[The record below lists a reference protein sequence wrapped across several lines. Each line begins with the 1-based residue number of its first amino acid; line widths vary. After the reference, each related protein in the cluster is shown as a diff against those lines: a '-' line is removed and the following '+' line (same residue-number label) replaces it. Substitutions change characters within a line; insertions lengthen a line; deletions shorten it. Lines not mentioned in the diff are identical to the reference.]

1 MLLFFLRHIA
11 TLPIVYWKKIILPSP
26 KDEFSFLFS
35 IAMCYTVKGVHHNDL
50 EREAFLMKK
59 IVLTGGGT
67 LGHVTPHLS
76 LIPHLQ
82 KAGYEIHY
90 IGTEKGMEAEK
101 IQSVPGVTY
110 HAVKSGK
117 LRRYFSWQNFTD
129 PFRVIAG
136 VFQSAALMGK
146 IKPDVVFSK
155 GGFVAVP
162 VVFGAWM
169 NRIPVVCHESDLT
182 PGLANKLCKPFAKKI
197 ATTFPECAEAL
208 GAKAE
213 MTGTPLRPELFH
225 GSRAKGLSLLHFD
238 GSKPI
243 LLMMGGSSGAQ
254 AVNKALREALPELLP
269 QFDVAHLCGKGN
281 LDASLEGTPGY
292 TQIEMLSAELPDA
305 LACTD
310 LVLSR
315 AGSNALC
322 EFQALCKPMLL
333 IPYPR
338 GASRGD
344 QILNAQS
351 LEKRGL
357 CRVLL
362 QENMT
367 ASTLVSALRSTWNDR
382 EQLTAAMEAAPPADG
397 TQRVLE
403 LIEEVQK

>member
-1 MLLFFLRHIA
+1 
-11 TLPIVYWKKIILPSP
+11 
-26 KDEFSFLFS
+26 
-35 IAMCYTVKGVHHNDL
+35 
-50 EREAFLMKK
+50 MKK

-101 IQSVPGVTY
+101 IRSVPGVTY

-117 LRRYFSWQNFTD
+117 LRRYFDWKNFTD
-129 PFRVIAG
+129 PFRVLAG
-136 VFQSAALMGK
+136 MIQSAALMGK

-162 VVFGAWM
+162 VVFGAWL
-169 NRIPVVCHESDLT
+169 NRIPVLCHESDLT
-182 PGLANKLCKPFAKKI
+182 PGLANKLCKPFAKRF
-197 ATTFPECAEAL
+197 ATTFPECAAAL
-208 GAKAE
+208 GDKAE
-213 MTGTPLRPELFH
+213 MTGTPLRPELFC
-225 GSRAKGLSLLHFD
+225 GSRAKGLSLLNFD
-238 GSKPI
+238 GTKPV
-243 LLMMGGSSGAQ
+243 LMMMGGSSGAQ
-254 AVNKALREALPELLP
+254 AVNAALRASLPEITKE
-269 QFDVAHLCGKGN
+269 FDVAHICGKGN
-281 LDASLEGTPGY
+281 LDESLKGTPGY
-292 TQIEMLSAELPDA
+292 TQVEFLDADLPDA
-305 LACTD
+305 LAACD

-315 AGSNALC
+315 AGANALC
-322 EFQALCKPMLL
+322 EFQALAKPLL
-333 IPYPR
+333 LVPYPK

-357 CRVLL
+357 CHVLL

-367 ASTLVSALRSTWNDR
+367 AET
-382 EQLTAAMEAAPPADG
+382 LTAALRKTWAERESLIAAVKAAPPADG
-397 TQRVLE
+397 TKRVLE

>member
-1 MLLFFLRHIA
+1 
-11 TLPIVYWKKIILPSP
+11 
-26 KDEFSFLFS
+26 
-35 IAMCYTVKGVHHNDL
+35 
-50 EREAFLMKK
+50 MKK

-67 LGHVTPHLS
+67 LGHVTPHLA

-82 KAGYEIHY
+82 ESGYEIHY
-90 IGTEKGMEAEK
+90 IGTEKGMERDKMA
-101 IQSVPGVTY
+101 SVPGVTY

-136 VFQSAALMGK
+136 AFQASHVIGK

-162 VVFGAWM
+162 VVFGAWVHHV
-169 NRIPVVCHESDLT
+169 PVLCHESDLT
-182 PGLANKLCKPFAKKI
+182 PGLANKLCKPFARKI
-197 ATTFPECAEAL
+197 ATTFPECAAAL

-213 MTGTPLRPELFH
+213 MTGTPLRPELFR
-225 GSRAKGLSLLHFD
+225 GSRVKGLALLHFD
-238 GSKPI
+238 GTKPI

-254 AVNKALREALPELLP
+254 AVNKALREALPQLTE
-269 QFDVAHLCGKGN
+269 QFDVAHICGKGN
-281 LDASLEGTPGY
+281 LDAALEGTAGY
-292 TQIEMLSAELPDA
+292 TQVEFLDADLPDV
-305 LACTD
+305 LAAAD

-322 EFQALCKPMLL
+322 EFQALDKPLL
-333 IPYPR
+333 LVPYPK

-351 LEKRGL
+351 YEKRGL

-367 ASTLVSALRSTWNDR
+367 ADTLSEALKQTWADR
-382 EQLTAAMEAAPPADG
+382 ATLAANVKAAPPADG
-397 TQRVLE
+397 TRRVLE
-403 LIEEVQK
+403 MIEEVQR

>member
-1 MLLFFLRHIA
+1 
-11 TLPIVYWKKIILPSP
+11 
-26 KDEFSFLFS
+26 
-35 IAMCYTVKGVHHNDL
+35 
-50 EREAFLMKK
+50 MKK

-67 LGHVTPHLS
+67 LGHVTPHLA
-76 LIPHLQ
+76 LIPRL
-82 KAGYEIHY
+82 KEAGYEIHY
-90 IGTEKGMEAEK
+90 IGTENGMEAPKMRAVE
-101 IQSVPGVTY
+101 GVTY

-117 LRRYFSWQNFTD
+117 LRRYHDWKNFTD

-136 VFQSAALMGK
+136 AFQSARLMGK

-162 VVFGAWM
+162 VVFGAWLH
-169 NRIPVVCHESDLT
+169 RIPVLCHESDLT
-182 PGLANKLCKPFAKKI
+182 PGLANKLCKPFATRF

-225 GSRAKGLSLLHFD
+225 GDKEKGLSLLGFD
-238 GSKPI
+238 GQKPI

-254 AVNKALREALPELLP
+254 SVNACLRKAIPELTP
-269 QFDVAHLCGKGN
+269 DFDVAHICGKGN
-281 LDASLEGTPGY
+281 LDAELEGTPGY
-292 TQIEMLSAELPDA
+292 KQIEFLDADLPDV

-315 AGSNALC
+315 AGANALC
-322 EFQALCKPMLL
+322 EFQALGRPMLL
-333 IPYPR
+333 IPYPK

-344 QILNAQS
+344 QILNAKS

-367 ASTLVSALRSTWNDR
+367 PETMVKEIRETWAERDTLTEALKN
-382 EQLTAAMEAAPPADG
+382 APPANG
-397 TQRVLE
+397 TERVLQMIQE
-403 LIEEVQK
+403 IQK

>member
-1 MLLFFLRHIA
+1 
-11 TLPIVYWKKIILPSP
+11 
-26 KDEFSFLFS
+26 
-35 IAMCYTVKGVHHNDL
+35 
-50 EREAFLMKK
+50 MKK

-67 LGHVTPHLS
+67 LGHVTPHLA
-76 LIPHLQ
+76 LIPRL
-82 KAGYEIHY
+82 KEAGYEIHY
-90 IGTEKGMEAEK
+90 IGTENGMEAPKMRAVEG
-101 IQSVPGVTY
+101 ITY

-117 LRRYFSWQNFTD
+117 LRRYHDWKNFTD

-136 VFQSAALMGK
+136 AFQSARLMGK

-162 VVFGAWM
+162 VVFGAWLH
-169 NRIPVVCHESDLT
+169 RIPVLCHESDLT
-182 PGLANKLCKPFAKKI
+182 PGLANKLCKPFATRF

-225 GSRAKGLSLLHFD
+225 GDKAKGLSLLGFD
-238 GSKPI
+238 GQKPV

-254 AVNKALREALPELLP
+254 SVNACLRKAIPELTP
-269 QFDVAHLCGKGN
+269 DFDVAHICGKGN
-281 LDASLEGTPGY
+281 LDAELEGTPGY
-292 TQIEMLSAELPDA
+292 KQIEFLDADLPDV

-315 AGSNALC
+315 AGANALC
-322 EFQALCKPMLL
+322 EFQALGRPMLL
-333 IPYPR
+333 IPYPK

-344 QILNAQS
+344 QILNAKS

-367 ASTLVSALRSTWNDR
+367 PETMVKEIRETWAERDTLTEALRN
-382 EQLTAAMEAAPPADG
+382 APPADG

-403 LIEEVQK
+403 MIEEIRKK